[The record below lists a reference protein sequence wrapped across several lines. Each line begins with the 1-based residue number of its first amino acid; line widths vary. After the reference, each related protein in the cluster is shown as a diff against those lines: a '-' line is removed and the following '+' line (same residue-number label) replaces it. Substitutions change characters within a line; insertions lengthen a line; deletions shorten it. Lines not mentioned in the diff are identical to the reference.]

1 MLYRIKPADYEGPT
15 IAVHAA
21 RLISASQRNL
31 GSKVQVP
38 RNLDLDDDGDE
49 LGEEIRLPRDSTNL
63 ELGAPVQ
70 IQWPDNEII
79 DLRNRNT
86 AQIPAQQQEGSTNPT
101 QQQRQSTDKSTNP
114 AQQNDV
120 NATEQVFDNNDYEM
134 NPGVSASPDRSR
146 HEPDP
151 IEEPMSPA
159 ASRHEPD
166 DQLTSSMESMP
177 PLIPKAP
184 SSTGTKRKRNTRRT
198 YNEKA
203 NWDSIV
209 YGTSGSEAENQEERK
224 RRSTRRG
231 LMKTLESMMTDEEN
245 MQEIKSIEVEID
257 KESTIPTKGTQGS
270 AAVDLYSNTRVKLE
284 PGATVAVPL
293 KLRIAIPESYCMVI
307 MSRSG
312 LALRGITV
320 QGGLIDSDYRGEIC
334 AILHN
339 NSSSAV
345 QLEKGQRVAQGLF
358 IKIENVQFNEKE
370 KLSETTRNT
379 GGLGHTG
386 L

>member
-1 MLYRIKPADYEGPT
+1 
-15 IAVHAA
+15 
-21 RLISASQRNL
+21 
-31 GSKVQVP
+31 
-38 RNLDLDDDGDE
+38 
-49 LGEEIRLPRDSTNL
+49 
-63 ELGAPVQ
+63 
-70 IQWPDNEII
+70 
-79 DLRNRNT
+79 
-86 AQIPAQQQEGSTNPT
+86 
-101 QQQRQSTDKSTNP
+101 
-114 AQQNDV
+114 
-120 NATEQVFDNNDYEM
+120 
-134 NPGVSASPDRSR
+134 
-146 HEPDP
+146 
-151 IEEPMSPA
+151 
-159 ASRHEPD
+159 
-166 DQLTSSMESMP
+166 
-177 PLIPKAP
+177 
-184 SSTGTKRKRNTRRT
+184 
-198 YNEKA
+198 
-203 NWDSIV
+203 
-209 YGTSGSEAENQEERK
+209 
-224 RRSTRRG
+224 
-231 LMKTLESMMTDEEN
+231 

-284 PGATVAVPL
+284 PGTTVAVPL

-339 NSSSAV
+339 NSSSTV